1 MDKISQI
8 YKVYRDSV
16 SSWLNSW
23 SQSRVEGL
31 KDLPRI
37 GCPPRLT
44 DHEKEIAINLIIEQ
58 PRSPKIVLAKLA
70 EKTNKEVS
78 TSTLKR
84 IAKAA
89 DLTWKRVR
97 KSLNSKKDEKEFEKA
112 KKEINELK
120 KQQQD
125 GKIDLCYFDESGFS
139 LDPSVPY
146 AWQPRGENIEVPSAK
161 SKRLNVLGFLNAHEN
176 QLESF
181 CFQCNVDTRVVV
193 SCFNEF
199 SKNITKETVV
209 ILDNA
214 SIHTS
219 DEFQESIPEWKKR
232 GLFIKYLPPYSPE
245 LNLIETLW
253 RFIKY
258 YWLPFSAYTSF
269 KDLVDEVENILRQF
283 GSEYKIAFA

>member
-1 MDKISQI
+1 
-8 YKVYRDSV
+8 
-16 SSWLNSW
+16 
-23 SQSRVEGL
+23 
-31 KDLPRI
+31 
-37 GCPPRLT
+37 LT